1 MSSPESRL
9 WSIRRRLT
17 WRLTVTLAAVLT
29 LLFVAMDYWIDAGAH
44 DHLDSVLES
53 QSRSVAYALTYE
65 DHELIHRLLPHYGSP
80 GHTEFFSVYD
90 AAGRMTLASSNSRGI
105 ALAAPLQGTTLPIY
119 YDVMTPDGHR
129 GRALAVA
136 LSGVDS
142 GQMLV
147 VATEREAWDNAEGG
161 IHSVLLVGIAVTV
174 VVIVFLVQLMVRD
187 AFRSLLRH
195 GESLAM
201 LDADVP
207 LERVG
212 KDLPTELAPLAAAFN
227 TGIANLYDAV
237 QRERRF
243 SRDIAHELRTPLAET
258 RVSAEVAL
266 LEGGSETLRAALKS
280 AIASTER
287 MQRTVDTMLALARFE
302 SGQESP
308 ALDPLNLTEC
318 AREQVKTLHRLAE
331 INRVTV
337 DLHAKAE
344 VWVHTDVGIVE
355 RILTNLLQN
364 AVEYAPA
371 GSAVHCSISRTDRS
385 SPADYFFCVDN
396 EAPQLTQG
404 DLAHLGTRFWRKPA
418 EGGTAQH
425 AGLGLALASTL
436 ARSLKLQLHFEL
448 KGARLHVRLGPF
460 SPL

>member
-1 MSSPESRL
+1 
-9 WSIRRRLT
+9 
-17 WRLTVTLAAVLT
+17 
-29 LLFVAMDYWIDAGAH
+29 
-44 DHLDSVLES
+44 
-53 QSRSVAYALTYE
+53 
-65 DHELIHRLLPHYGSP
+65 
-80 GHTEFFSVYD
+80 
-90 AAGRMTLASSNSRGI
+90 
-105 ALAAPLQGTTLPIY
+105 
-119 YDVMTPDGHR
+119 
-129 GRALAVA
+129 
-136 LSGVDS
+136 
-142 GQMLV
+142 
-147 VATEREAWDNAEGG
+147 
-161 IHSVLLVGIAVTV
+161 
-174 VVIVFLVQLMVRD
+174 
-187 AFRSLLRH
+187 
-195 GESLAM
+195 
-201 LDADVP
+201 
-207 LERVG
+207 
-212 KDLPTELAPLAAAFN
+212 
-227 TGIANLYDAV
+227 
-237 QRERRF
+237 
-243 SRDIAHELRTPLAET
+243 
-258 RVSAEVAL
+258 
-266 LEGGSETLRAALKS
+266 
-280 AIASTER
+280 

-318 AREQVKTLHRLAE
+318 AREQVKTLQRLAE